1 MTKNSRR
8 NKNRSARK
16 QARHLKNKKQLASL
30 ERLEPKQMLT
40 ADSLDFKITL
50 VDSNGP
56 TTYQADTSHSY
67 AAPWTWKLP
76 NGQQIQGAGESKS
89 WTAEQSGH
97 QGQLTHTT
105 DHVIKTIHD
114 YKKHLIAGTV
124 AEVSDDLVAC
134 FYYTS
139 PTTPAVDSLYSPLM
153 ENAWVGSSDNL
164 YSLLVLNKRFPKDS
178 HDTTLALRRGGNGN
192 LTGRAPGRI
201 HDSSLAARELIA
213 IVSDKAM
220 QAMTRIV
227 GFPFGGVA
235 GGVAPDPVS
244 ADGTPALAV
253 FNRTH
258 GSFSD
263 ATDPDQT
270 VSSLSDFVPTL
281 SQFYKFTND
290 SRPDGSSPLPLS
302 VLRHLQNWY
311 SDGFL
316 DEKTPIDLFSEMSGI
331 GNLEALLEYSTF
343 PQYLAPG
350 AVAPNLPNPH
360 HLPVDQ
366 LNQPPVYDAY
376 YNPPAPSDR
385 ISPNYEIYHDACA
398 AVGGYYLTSY
408 ISNEDAIDRFFTGFA
423 NTKLTELSAIDQS
436 LDPTAYESKVNELA
450 VGLRA
455 LMAMSYD
462 AAPLWTSY
470 GVGFS
475 NAANPLVGKSYEA
488 LRQSENFLQI
498 FAGQE
503 FQLLNINLPPTF
515 LNVTG
520 QHAAPSQPYPS
531 DGWYSLHADVP
542 LSGLNIMTDV
552 SDNDYQDQYSISTPG
567 AAVILPEDST
577 SSDTLSAAGLVAAT
591 PAELLTPQT
600 SVIIDTATTTL
611 GERPGLIND
620 EQVLPDSFAT
630 YIALAGGIDLVTGSA
645 LDDVIIGPGHGA
657 ETDTTFHGR
666 LTVSAGPGDDVVAP
680 GRGGSVIELG
690 SGADLVVFD
699 TNDLFGEA
707 TFFDFNYTEG
717 DRIIVSDQIESEWDF
732 ATPDTLILRD
742 QRGASKTLRLAAAS
756 DEVWHRDVV
765 IRVRPTELALGAS
778 IAVGGSAGSATGP
791 NGEFNYLETHQ
802 FVFAGAQTE
811 YFHKSLVIEAAPG
824 RPALP
829 EEIWVTA
836 GNIPYQSKSTTGKH
850 TIPLNSTGLKLDS
863 SPWVDDTGHQPVVI
877 SITPYDDAGV
887 YGFGSRQAQVFI
899 TPDDGYMRDKYDSTT
914 DFKVNLTLDDM
925 TGQLG
930 SDPDELAQTGWRLFK
945 EANKT
950 TYAVAYVGGLA
961 NIILNNDL
969 NATSTLPNALE
980 PVQLKI
986 NRKGISKGEFRAGV
1000 GNKAFNLSS
1009 GMAIWGGLTKQV
1021 ADTVMAQTL
1030 TAAQG
1035 AYVFDLPTGLSPKD
1049 YVLKTLATDQPIV
1062 VSGTG
1067 RINGFD
1073 IVSTYTN
1080 KTDAKKHATY
1090 WVNSDLLTV
1099 SSVHQTNNADSNDWA
1114 VDVSAITVAW
1124 PAYRGYGPVLLQD
1137 YDNGVAIVQKDSS
1150 GEFEIDVDPT
1160 DNRLKFQNSKVRMR
1174 GYRQAGGWVD
1184 QADGPAIAGWYSEM
1198 TNSFIHANDDSVKL
1212 QAGHVTASANTVLQG
1227 NAGNAV
1233 GYAYGFVNGAD
1244 KNTLTD
1250 GVFVHRIVN
1259 KQKGNGYGVVAMRV
1273 VPAKPTYNWTPLAQF
1288 TFNQVKN
1295 LYVPAF
1301 DKVGFGSMNSVY
1313 RANVLE
1319 IGNECRGFGPTIK
1332 AGDPSFVFEV
1342 GAIDTTSGWEILAD
1356 HRLASEASVV
1366 RWSDAANPN
1375 KPKKDA
1381 NGHWTFEPNKFSLYE
1396 TLPDGTRKLT
1406 STIAT
1411 VQQNTSWGPIN
1422 LYQTPKSTTD
1432 TKTIRRP
1439 KLHRSSK
1446 IHLNRDGAIGPN
1458 PIRLVHSDLVQA
1470 ASYGTTAGEESFVV
1484 SGVANG
1490 SVEKKIGNFWFNV
1503 SEAPKSSNPFELL
1516 ALLQRRLISPTDE
1529 IRWVPA
1535 AEDSSKAT
1543 AEAFSIFGWNGKDKL
1558 SSDKASVISFEAD

>member
-8 NKNRSARK
+8 NKNRSTRK
-16 QARHLKNKKQLASL
+16 QARHFKNKKQLASL

-50 VDSNGP
+50 VDSNSQ

-67 AAPWTWKLP
+67 AAPWIWHLP
-76 NGQQIQGAGESKS
+76 NKQQIQGAAESLS

-105 DHVIKTIHD
+105 DHVIKTIRD
-114 YKKHLIAGTV
+114 YKKHLIEGTV
-124 AEVSDDLVAC
+124 AEVSEDLVAC

-139 PTTPAVDSLYSPLM
+139 STTPAVDSLYSPLM

-178 HDTTLALRRGGNGN
+178 HDTTNAIRRGGNGN
-192 LTGRAPGRI
+192 LTGRAPGSI
-201 HDSSLAARELIA
+201 PDSSLAARELSA

-263 ATDPDQT
+263 ATVPDQT

-281 SQFYKFTND
+281 SQFYKFTNE

-302 VLRHLQNWY
+302 VLRHLQTLY
-311 SDGFL
+311 ADGFL
-316 DEKTPIDLFSEMSGI
+316 DKKTPIELFSEISGI

-343 PQYLAPG
+343 PQYLVPGTEAPI
-350 AVAPNLPNPH
+350 LPNPH
-360 HLPVDQ
+360 HLPVDK

-436 LDPTAYESKVNELA
+436 LDPTGYESKVNELA

-503 FQLLNINLPPTF
+503 FQLLNINLPQPF

-552 SDNDYQDQYSISTPG
+552 SDDDYQDQYSISTPG
-567 AAVILPEDST
+567 TAVIMPDDST
-577 SSDTLSAAGLVAAT
+577 SSDTLSAAGLVGAS

-600 SVIIDTATTTL
+600 SVIIDTDTTTL
-611 GERPGLIND
+611 GERPGLVND

-666 LTVSAGPGDDVVAP
+666 LTVSAGAGDDVVAP
-680 GRGGSVIELG
+680 GRGGSAVELG

-732 ATPDTLILRD
+732 ATPDTLVLRN

-756 DEVWHRDVV
+756 DAIWYRDVV
-765 IRVRPTELALGAS
+765 IRVRPTELALETP
-778 IAVGGSAGSATGP
+778 IAVGGSASSASRP

-802 FVFAGAQTE
+802 FVFAGSETE

-836 GNIPYQSKSTTGKH
+836 GNIPYRSKSTTGKH
-850 TIPLNSTGLKLDS
+850 TIPLNSAGLRLDS
-863 SPWVDDTGHQPVVI
+863 SPWMDINGNQPVVI
-877 SITPYDDAGV
+877 SITPYDDADAF
-887 YGFGSRQAQVFI
+887 GFGNRQAQVFI
-899 TPDDGYMRDKYDSTT
+899 TPSDGYIRNKYDSTT
-914 DFKVNLTLDDM
+914 DFKLNLTIDDM
-925 TGQLG
+925 TGQQG
-930 SDPDELAQTGWRLFK
+930 SGPDVLAQTGWRLFK

-961 NIILNNDL
+961 NIILDNEL
-969 NATSTLPNALE
+969 NATSTLPTALE

-986 NRKGISKGEFRAGV
+986 NKGSISGGEFNAGV

-1009 GMAIWGGLTKQV
+1009 GMAIWGGITK
-1021 ADTVMAQTL
+1021 AQAEGIVT
-1030 TAAQG
+1030 TANNAAAG
-1035 AYVFDLPTGLSPKD
+1035 AYSTDLPAGLSPTN
-1049 YVLKTLATDQPIV
+1049 YIYRALATDQPIV

-1067 RINGFD
+1067 RINGYD
-1073 IVSTYTN
+1073 IVSTYT
-1080 KTDAKKHATY
+1080 KKNEARNHATY
-1090 WVNSDLLTV
+1090 YVNSDLLSI
-1099 SSVHQTNNADSNDWA
+1099 SSIHQTNNSDPNDWA

-1137 YDNGVAIVQKDSS
+1137 YANGVAIVQKNSS
-1150 GEFEIDVDPT
+1150 GEFEIDVSPN
-1160 DNRLKFQNSKVRMR
+1160 DNRLRFQNSKVRML
-1174 GYRQAGGWVD
+1174 GYRQVGGWVD
-1184 QADGPAIAGWYSEM
+1184 QADGPAIGGLHSEM
-1198 TNSFIHANDDSVKL
+1198 TNSFIHANDDSVKV
-1212 QAGHVTASANTVLQG
+1212 QAAFVSLEDNTVLQG

-1233 GYAYGFVNGAD
+1233 GFAYGFLNGNPYGAEVD
-1244 KNTLTD
+1244 S
-1250 GVFVHRIVN
+1250 VYAHRIVN
-1259 KQKGNGYGVVAMRV
+1259 KNAGNGYGVVAMRI
-1273 VPAKPTYNWTPLAQF
+1273 VPSNLYTYTDRFGEKISVSNI
-1288 TFNQVKN
+1288 
-1295 LYVPAF
+1295 YVPAF
-1301 DKVGFGSMNSVY
+1301 DKPTFGAMNSVF
-1313 RANVLE
+1313 RASVME
-1319 IGNECRGFGPTIK
+1319 IGNESRGFGPTIIPGTPGYTFQIGGIDASMGWQIDAK
-1332 AGDPSFVFEV
+1332 HMLAGNNS
-1342 GAIDTTSGWEILAD
+1342 I
-1356 HRLASEASVV
+1356 V
-1366 RWSDAANPN
+1366 RWRVDGNSVHIPPPTPNTKGQWNLNSSPTFRLYGTYPDKPHRRLSTTHVTVTQNP
-1375 KPKKDA
+1375 
-1381 NGHWTFEPNKFSLYE
+1381 H
-1396 TLPDGTRKLT
+1396 
-1406 STIAT
+1406 
-1411 VQQNTSWGPIN
+1411 WGPIK
-1422 LYQTPKSTTD
+1422 LYQAPTEAK
-1432 TKTIRRP
+1432 TKKRP

-1446 IHLNRDGAIGPN
+1446 IYLNRDGSIGPN
-1458 PIRLVHSDLVQA
+1458 PIRLVYSDLVQA
-1470 ASYGTTAGEESFVV
+1470 ASYGTSAGEESFVV
-1484 SGVANG
+1484 SGIANG
-1490 SVEKKIGNFWFNV
+1490 SVEKKIGDSWVNV
-1503 SEAPKSSNPFELL
+1503 SEPPKSSNPFELL

-1535 AEDSSKAT
+1535 SDDSTKVT